1 MNLTHTNTTSIP
13 GYTKRAGR
21 GDTSLSAGKID
32 DAPDSLDLCRLRV
45 GAGIAKYQHYL
56 AKKVRKSIWQEEKMI
71 MRTDADQ
78 FKSVF
83 WRKDGQKIK
92 KLVFNDLIGQWVSQS
107 VAKCSCE
114 RRDADKCPA
123 NGNGGKRP
131 PKRQNDD
138 WLDNYG
144 LEISSLFRTNV
155 NNPYIFFQTA
165 SASSIHATA
174 CWTTGRI

>member
-1 MNLTHTNTTSIP
+1 
-13 GYTKRAGR
+13 
-21 GDTSLSAGKID
+21 
-32 DAPDSLDLCRLRV
+32 
-45 GAGIAKYQHYL
+45 
-56 AKKVRKSIWQEEKMI
+56 MI

-83 WRKDGQKIK
+83 WRKDGQKIR

-123 NGNGGKRP
+123 NEIGGKRP
-131 PKRQNDD
+131 PKKQNDD

-144 LEISSLFRTNV
+144 LKIYFLFPTNV
-155 NNPYIFFQTA
+155 NTHNPYIFFQRA
-165 SASSIHATA
+165 SALSTHVTA
-174 CWTTGRI
+174 CWTTIRI